1 MVGNSDSKPV
11 IIRNLTKTY
20 DHGKVLAVDNVNLEV
35 EVGRLT
41 TFLGPSGCGKT
52 TLLRCVAGLETPEE
66 GEIYFGDTPV
76 FSSSRKLNVK
86 PEKRN
91 IGMVFQSYSIWPH
104 LTVFENVAFPLKLRR
119 VSGDSLVHK
128 VEAALA
134 KVDLLGFEKRFPSQL
149 SGGQQ
154 QRVAIARAISTE
166 PKLLLFDE
174 PLSNLDFKLR
184 EHMRF
189 ELVKL
194 QKELEI
200 TSIYVTHDQTEAM
213 VIADE
218 IVIMKGGR
226 FVQIG
231 EPREI
236 YSRPANRFVADFIGL
251 SNFISGRIKG
261 HGQSIWVESEIGP
274 IRIIKSDFDLP
285 EGSMDHEVTV
295 SVRPENIEIL
305 RDGAG
310 EGTNTYGGEVE
321 RAVYLGDK
329 IYYQLKVNKVLFRV
343 QTHPDNLFSVGEK
356 VFLRVNP
363 EKFILIGPR

>member
-1 MVGNSDSKPV
+1 MTENAGSKPV

-20 DHGKVLAVDNVNLEV
+20 DAGKVLAVDNVNLEV

-52 TLLRCVAGLETPEE
+52 TLLRCVAGLETPDE

-76 FSSSRKLNVK
+76 FSSFKRINVK

-119 VSGDSLVHK
+119 VSGDALLDK
-128 VEAALA
+128 VEAALT

-154 QRVAIARAISTE
+154 QRVAIARAVSTE

-189 ELVKL
+189 ELVNL
-194 QKELEI
+194 QKELRI

-226 FVQIG
+226 FVQVG
-231 EPREI
+231 KPKDI
-236 YSRPANRFVADFIGL
+236 YNRPENRFVADFIGL
-251 SNFISGRIKG
+251 SNFVSGRIKG
-261 HGQSIWVESEIGP
+261 LDKSILLESEIGL
-274 IRIIKSDFDLP
+274 IQVMKSDEDLP
-285 EGSMDHEVTV
+285 ETAIGNEVTV
-295 SVRPENIEIL
+295 SVRPENIELL
-305 RDGAG
+305 RGDPGQGVNMYRG
-310 EGTNTYGGEVE
+310 EIE

-329 IYYQLKVNKVLFRV
+329 IDYQVKINEALFRV
-343 QTHPDNLFSVGEK
+343 QTHPDNLFSAGEI
-356 VFLRVNP
+356 VFLRVHP
-363 EKFILIGPR
+363 GKFILIGHP